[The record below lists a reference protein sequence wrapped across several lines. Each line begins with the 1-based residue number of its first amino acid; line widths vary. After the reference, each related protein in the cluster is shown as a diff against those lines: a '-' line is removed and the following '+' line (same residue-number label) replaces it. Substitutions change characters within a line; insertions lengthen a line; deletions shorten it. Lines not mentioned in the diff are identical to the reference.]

1 MGVFSV
7 QVPKDTSLSNLPTD
21 IFITIRLA
29 AFTSGYFSSPE
40 LFSSLG
46 NTCLH
51 KVKNKSF

>member
-7 QVPKDTSLSNLPTD
+7 QVPKDASLSNLPAD
-21 IFITIRLA
+21 IFITIYLA
-29 AFTSGYFSSPE
+29 EFTSGYFPSPE